1 MNWYLSTIYV
11 RTEWNMLQNYFTWT
25 VLQFRKTCA
34 RYLLSLSSIL
44 EILPFPT
51 TNKCW
56 MFDTTQSSR
65 VKGMCASHK
74 VKVAREN
81 KRGMKTLS
89 NQGSQHSSNL
99 MLSQYHRTTQPF
111 GSPQT
116 KQRYAPNF
124 WESQS
129 QNSKVEMWPTGLKI
143 K

>member
-1 MNWYLSTIYV
+1 
-11 RTEWNMLQNYFTWT
+11 
-25 VLQFRKTCA
+25 
-34 RYLLSLSSIL
+34 
-44 EILPFPT
+44 
-51 TNKCW
+51 

-116 KQRYAPNF
+116 KQRSEFLREPK
-124 WESQS
+124 
-129 QNSKVEMWPTGLKI
+129 SKFKSGNVAYWTENQVRTNVI
-143 K
+143 